1 VPGLRSLRNRLALIF
16 ALIIAG
22 AIGTIYLSVT
32 PRLEAS
38 LTSQRLNSLT
48 ADSKRY
54 IGRIANVLPAKA
66 LPPLP
71 PDASRK
77 VRRARDKV
85 VKDERQHRVGVTR
98 RVADLSGAEV
108 VVYTTAPQGPL
119 SVADSKVG
127 GGVSTRDVG
136 DLAVR
141 AIDSKREVAATGPT
155 GAGRQAMVA
164 QPTFDDDGKVTGA
177 AVFATS
183 LSDVQ
188 DNVGLIRRQVLLS
201 GGIALVIA
209 VLAGYLVARA
219 LAARVKRLER
229 AARKVAAGDFSQPI
243 RADSD
248 DELGRLAAAF
258 DDMQNQLAR
267 LDRARKQFIASASH
281 ELRTPIFSLGGF
293 LELLADEDL
302 DEETRRQFLDQIR
315 GQVERMRNLSVELL
329 DLSRLEAGALELR
342 PEPTDVGQL
351 AREVAA
357 EFTPAAAR
365 HDSEVT
371 LDLRPEPIELE
382 CDPER
387 VAQVL
392 RILLDNALRHTP
404 PGTGVRVSAARSNGH
419 VRLEVSDQGLGIK
432 RQNMPHIF
440 EPFFTSNEEA
450 QGAGLGL
457 AIARELADRMHGRL
471 SVRSI
476 PGATTF
482 SLVLPA

>member
-1 VPGLRSLRNRLALIF
+1 VTRSRQYAPSVVLALQTATNDASGGNRRTEAERIKTAREKAVRKFAEKVATEILVVAVEKPGPFVVTDSTPDGGVDSTDVQGVVRQALHTHRLAR
-16 ALIIAG
+16 
-22 AIGTIYLSVT
+22 VT
-32 PRLEAS
+32 L
-38 LTSQRLNSLT
+38 
-48 ADSKRY
+48 
-54 IGRIANVLPAKA
+54 
-66 LPPLP
+66 
-71 PDASRK
+71 
-77 VRRARDKV
+77 
-85 VKDERQHRVGVTR
+85 
-98 RVADLSGAEV
+98 
-108 VVYTTAPQGPL
+108 
-119 SVADSKVG
+119 G
-127 GGVSTRDVG
+127 GGAD
-136 DLAVR
+136 
-141 AIDSKREVAATGPT
+141 
-155 GAGRQAMVA
+155 RQAVVA
-164 QPTFDDDGKVTGA
+164 QPYPEGKKHVA
-177 AVFATS
+177 WIIVFADS
-183 LSDVQ
+183 LADVE
-188 DNVGLIRRQVLLS
+188 DNVALIRRQVLIS

-229 AARKVAAGDFSQPI
+229 AARKVASGDFSQPI
-243 RADSD
+243 RADSV

-258 DDMQNQLAR
+258 DDMQAQLAR

-315 GQVERMRNLSVELL
+315 GQVDRMRNLSVELL

-365 HDSEVT
+365 HDSDVT
-371 LDLRPEPIELE
+371 LDLRPDPIELE

-419 VRLEVSDQGLGIK
+419 VRLEVSDEGLGIK

-457 AIARELADRMHGRL
+457 AIARELAERMHGRL
-471 SVRSI
+471 NVRSG
-476 PGATTF
+476 PGETTF
-482 SLVLPA
+482 SLVLPT

>member
-1 VPGLRSLRNRLALIF
+1 MVPGLRSLRNRLAVIF
-16 ALIIAG
+16 ALIILG

-32 PRLEAS
+32 PRLQAS
-38 LTSQRLNSLT
+38 LTKQRLDGLATRSRQYAPSVASLLL
-48 ADSKRY
+48 ASSEV
-54 IGRIANVLPAKA
+54 GGAPN
-66 LPPLP
+66 
-71 PDASRK
+71 SRK
-77 VRRARDKV
+77 HAERVKAARDRAVRRFAEQVSTETLVLAVQNPGPYVVTDSTPDGGVNSGDVQGVARQAL
-85 VKDERQHRVGVTR
+85 ETR
-98 RVADLSGAEV
+98 RLSRA
-108 VVYTTAPQGPL
+108 TLATA
-119 SVADSKVG
+119 S
-127 GGVSTRDVG
+127 
-136 DLAVR
+136 
-141 AIDSKREVAATGPT
+141 
-155 GAGRQAMVA
+155 GRQAVVA
-164 QPTFDDDGKVTGA
+164 EPIMEGRHRVA
-177 AVFATS
+177 WVVVFADS

-188 DNVGLIRRQVLLS
+188 DNVALIRRQVLIS
-201 GGIALVIA
+201 GAIALGIA

-219 LAARVKRLER
+219 LSARVKRLER
-229 AARKVAAGDFSQPI
+229 AARKVASGDFSQPI
-243 RADSD
+243 HADSV

-258 DDMQNQLAR
+258 DDMQAQLAR
-267 LDRARKQFIASASH
+267 LDRARKQFIAAASH

-302 DEETRRQFLDQIR
+302 DEETRRQFLEQIR

-342 PEPTDVGQL
+342 PEPTDVGEL
-351 AREVAA
+351 ARDVAA
-357 EFTPAAAR
+357 EFTPAAVR
-365 HDSEVT
+365 HRSDVT
-371 LDLRPEPIELE
+371 LDLRPDPIELE

-419 VRLEVSDQGLGIK
+419 VRLEVSDEGQGIK

-471 SVRSI
+471 SVRSA
-476 PGATTF
+476 PGETTF
-482 SLVLPA
+482 SLDLPA

>member
-1 VPGLRSLRNRLALIF
+1 LPGLRSLRNRLAVIF
-16 ALIIAG
+16 ALIILG

-32 PRLEAS
+32 PRLQAS
-38 LTSQRLNSLT
+38 LTSQRLDGLLARSRQY
-48 ADSKRY
+48 APDVVKY
-54 IGRIANVLPAKA
+54 LPGPSPAEGGNRAERAKA
-66 LPPLP
+66 
-71 PDASRK
+71 RRNRN
-77 VRRARDKV
+77 VRRYAEQVNTEILALAADKAGPFV
-85 VKDERQHRVGVTR
+85 ISDSTPDG
-98 RVADLSGAEV
+98 GA
-108 VVYTTAPQGPL
+108 TF
-119 SVADSKVG
+119 
-127 GGVSTRDVG
+127 RDVQ
-136 DLAVR
+136 AVAR
-141 AIDSKREVAATGPT
+141 KAIRTRKEATAIEATPN
-155 GAGRQAMVA
+155 GRQALAA
-164 QPTFDDDGKVTGA
+164 QPWVTPRGGVPWVI
-177 AVFATS
+177 VFSDS

-188 DNVGLIRRQVLLS
+188 ANVELIRRQVLIS
-201 GGIALVIA
+201 GAIALGIA

-219 LAARVKRLER
+219 LSARVKRLER

-243 RADSD
+243 RADSE

-258 DDMQNQLAR
+258 DDMQAQLAR
-267 LDRARKQFIASASH
+267 LDRARKQFIAAASH

-302 DEETRRQFLDQIR
+302 DEETRRQFLEQIR

-357 EFTPAAAR
+357 EFTPAAVR
-365 HDSEVT
+365 HASDVT
-371 LDLRPEPIELE
+371 LALNPDPIELD

-404 PGTGVRVSAARSNGH
+404 PGTGVRVSAARANGH
-419 VRLEVSDQGLGIK
+419 VRLEVSDRGLGIK

-457 AIARELADRMHGRL
+457 AIARELAERMHGRL
-471 SVRSI
+471 IVRSQ
-476 PGATTF
+476 PGRTTF